1 MNLEQMQYIAE
12 VDRTHSIS
20 LAAESLHIS
29 QAAIS
34 QSIALLEKEIG
45 IVIFK
50 RSRLGTTSTNEGKHI
65 IRIAN
70 EILNKVNEIRDEA
83 MYLSNSYS
91 GELVIAS
98 IPSLFITLLPQV
110 LSKFKSD
117 FPNVK
122 LTIRE
127 IGSKEITEGILKDEV
142 DIGLIILSE
151 EMKHKASKSLTIE
164 SLLEGKMNVC
174 VSKKSPLASRDK
186 LKVKDLRQ
194 HSLVI
199 YNGQNWSSYID
210 SYKQSIGL
218 FNILCTTD
226 NSEAIKRMVAENLAI
241 SLLTDV
247 MLLNDAYVRNGDI
260 ITIPLVD
267 YKPETIQFSVVYPKG
282 GKEKLIQKFLE
293 YLKES
298 SKVLMPR

>member
-20 LAAESLHIS
+20 LAAENLHIS

-45 IVIFK
+45 VVIFR
-50 RSRLGTTSTNEGKHI
+50 RSRLGTTSTNEGKQI

-83 MYLSNSYS
+83 MYLNSSYS

-117 FPNVK
+117 FPKVK

-127 IGSKEITEGILKDEV
+127 IGSKEITEGVLKDEV
-142 DIGLIILSE
+142 DIGLIILSD
-151 EMKHKASKSLTIE
+151 EMNYKVSRSLTIE

-174 VSKKSPLASRDK
+174 VSKNSPLASKNK
-186 LKVKDLRQ
+186 LKVKDLR
-194 HSLVI
+194 HHPLVI
-199 YNGQNWSSYID
+199 YSGQNWNSYID
-210 SYKQSIGL
+210 NYEQSVGL
-218 FNILCTTD
+218 FNVLCTTD
-226 NSEAIKRMVAENLAI
+226 NSEAIKRMIAENLAI

-247 MLLNDAYVRNGDI
+247 MLLNDAYVKNGDI
-260 ITIPLVD
+260 IAIPLID
-267 YKPETIQFSVVYPKG
+267 YKPEIIQFSVVYPKA

-298 SKVLMPR
+298 SKELMP

>member
-20 LAAESLHIS
+20 LAAENLHIS

-45 IVIFK
+45 VVIFK
-50 RSRLGTTSTNEGKHI
+50 RSRLGTTSTNEGKQI

-83 MYLSNSYS
+83 MYLNSSYS

-117 FPNVK
+117 FPKVK

-127 IGSKEITEGILKDEV
+127 IGSKEITEGVLKDEV
-142 DIGLIILSE
+142 DIGLVILSD
-151 EMKHKASKSLTIE
+151 EMNHKASRSLTIE

-174 VSKKSPLASRDK
+174 VSKNSPLASRDN
-186 LKVKDLRQ
+186 LKVKDLR
-194 HSLVI
+194 HHPLVI
-199 YNGQNWSSYID
+199 YSGQNWSSYID
-210 SYKQSIGL
+210 RYEQSVGL
-218 FNILCTTD
+218 FNVLCTTD
-226 NSEAIKRMVAENLAI
+226 NSEAIKRMIAENLAI

-247 MLLNDAYVRNGDI
+247 MLLNDTYVKNGDI
-260 ITIPLVD
+260 IAIPLRD
-267 YKPETIQFSVVYPKG
+267 YKPETIQFSVVYPKA

-298 SKVLMPR
+298 SKELMP

>member
-20 LAAESLHIS
+20 LAAENLHIS

-45 IVIFK
+45 VVIFK
-50 RSRLGTTSTNEGKHI
+50 RSRLGTTSTNEGKQI

-70 EILNKVNEIRDEA
+70 EILNKVSEIRDEA
-83 MYLSNSYS
+83 MYLNSSYS

-98 IPSLFITLLPQV
+98 IPSLFITLLPRV

-117 FPNVK
+117 FPKVK

-127 IGSKEITEGILKDEV
+127 IGSKEITEGVLKDEV
-142 DIGLIILSE
+142 DIGLVILSDE
-151 EMKHKASKSLTIE
+151 INHKAARSLTIA

-174 VSKKSPLASRDK
+174 VSKNSPLASRDN
-186 LKVKDLRQ
+186 LKVKDLR
-194 HSLVI
+194 HHPLVI
-199 YNGQNWSSYID
+199 YSGQNWSSYID
-210 SYKQSIGL
+210 RYEQSVGL
-218 FNILCTTD
+218 FNVLCTTD
-226 NSEAIKRMVAENLAI
+226 NSEAIKRMIAENLAI

-247 MLLNDAYVRNGDI
+247 MLLNDAYVKNGDI
-260 ITIPLVD
+260 IAIPLID
-267 YKPETIQFSVVYPKG
+267 YKPETIQFSVVYPKA
-282 GKEKLIQKFLE
+282 
-293 YLKES
+293 
-298 SKVLMPR
+298 

>member
-20 LAAESLHIS
+20 LAAENLHIS

-45 IVIFK
+45 VVIFK
-50 RSRLGTTSTNEGKHI
+50 RSRLGTTSTNEGKQI

-83 MYLSNSYS
+83 MYLNSSYS

-117 FPNVK
+117 FPKVK

-127 IGSKEITEGILKDEV
+127 VGSKEITEGVLKDEV
-142 DIGLIILSE
+142 DIGLVILSD
-151 EMKHKASKSLTIE
+151 EMNYKASRSLTIE

-174 VSKKSPLASRDK
+174 VSKNSPLASKDK
-186 LKVKDLRQ
+186 LKVKDLK
-194 HSLVI
+194 HHPLVI
-199 YNGQNWSSYID
+199 YSGQNWNSYID
-210 SYKQSIGL
+210 SYEQSVGL
-218 FNILCTTD
+218 FNVLCTTD
-226 NSEAIKRMVAENLAI
+226 NSEAIKRMIAENLAI

-247 MLLNDAYVRNGDI
+247 MLLNDAYVKNGDI
-260 ITIPLVD
+260 VAIPLID
-267 YKPETIQFSVVYPKG
+267 YKPETIQFSVVYSKS

-298 SKVLMPR
+298 SKELML

>member
-20 LAAESLHIS
+20 LAAENLHIS

-45 IVIFK
+45 VVIFK
-50 RSRLGTTSTNEGKHI
+50 RSRLGTTSTNEGKQI

-83 MYLSNSYS
+83 MYLNSSYS

-98 IPSLFITLLPQV
+98 IPSLFVTLLPQV

-117 FPNVK
+117 FPKVK

-127 IGSKEITEGILKDEV
+127 IGSKEITEGVLKDEV
-142 DIGLIILSE
+142 DIGLIILSD
-151 EMKHKASKSLTIE
+151 EMNYKVSRSLTIE

-174 VSKKSPLASRDK
+174 VSKNSPLASKNK
-186 LKVKDLRQ
+186 LKVKDLR
-194 HSLVI
+194 HHPLVI
-199 YNGQNWSSYID
+199 YSGQNWSSYIEN
-210 SYKQSIGL
+210 YEQSVGL
-218 FNILCTTD
+218 FNVLCTTD
-226 NSEAIKRMVAENLAI
+226 NSEAIKRMIAENLAI

-247 MLLNDAYVRNGDI
+247 MLLNDAYVKNGDI
-260 ITIPLVD
+260 VAIPLID
-267 YKPETIQFSVVYPKG
+267 YKPEIIQFSVVYPKS

-298 SKVLMPR
+298 SKELVP